1 MSERGGAAG
10 GHHQAWRGSLPG
22 GPMGTV
28 TGWESGARPP
38 ARAEFLFAASRL
50 VLSCVIPCA
59 QGEGDLSRKECQVGR
74 GSPRPQPGPERSGA
88 SAGPPAPAAARQ
100 GTDVLPDSL
109 TWGPVSAV
117 KGEGQPGPAAC
128 PLSSSLSQL
137 SVTCRMWP
145 LGPCVGASVP
155 PAHLRVALGRPCARP
170 PGGEGQGRT
179 RWTRVLHPPPSPMVP
194 GAPGAA
200 PLGSPH
206 GPSQVGGARGR
217 CPQQVRLLSALRRCS
232 GGTGGCSSWP

>member
-1 MSERGGAAG
+1 M
-10 GHHQAWRGSLPG
+10 
-22 GPMGTV
+22 
-28 TGWESGARPP
+28 
-38 ARAEFLFAASRL
+38 
-50 VLSCVIPCA
+50 
-59 QGEGDLSRKECQVGR
+59 GR
-74 GSPRPQPGPERSGA
+74 GSPRPQPGPERPGA

-117 KGEGQPGPAAC
+117 KGKGQPGAAAC

-155 PAHLRVALGRPCARP
+155 PAHLRVALGSPVLALLGAKAKAGL
-170 PGGEGQGRT
+170 GGLGSCT
-179 RWTRVLHPPPSPMVP
+179 PATPMVP